1 MSTFLHDVAAYI
13 LDRYPAD
20 LRKSC
25 VVFPNQR
32 SSVYFRDELKQLNNK
47 VIWLPEM
54 LTIDEF
60 IRKIGNQKVASQ
72 IAQLATLYQIYK
84 ELADADEPIKTTDA
98 AEEKKRTGFDKFFPW
113 AQVIL
118 SDFNDID
125 KYLVDVNALL
135 RNIQEI
141 KQLDSSVE
149 YLNEEQRKAIKEFFN
164 VVYTGDSDLK
174 KRFLDIWQK
183 LLPMYEQLG
192 KRLNDSGMTYDGQVY
207 RRAAEIIGS
216 TDYELPFDK
225 VFFVGF
231 NAITKCEEKVF
242 SVLKAQH
249 KALFFW
255 DYDQSYIDDRMSEA
269 GRFLRNFVVEFAE
282 PDDFKTCHNFDN
294 ADQQITVVASPTVS
308 GQMSVVAEKL
318 AAIPEDE
325 MSDTALVLADETLL
339 MSVIEHTE
347 SSVADMNVTMGYKL
361 KNSVAGQWIEQLI
374 QLQLNK
380 RTSGSATTFYYKNVT
395 AVLQHPFFISA
406 EPEFSADFCARVKT
420 EMMFQIPVES
430 FADND
435 FARQIFTPI
444 DSPHSF
450 AEYALSSLKKLM
462 NIWGELPDEAGDQW
476 VIQQE
481 LVYQLI
487 LQIQQLDT
495 ELAAEQLEI
504 EMTTYYQLL
513 RKYVASIS
521 VPFSGEPIKGL
532 QVMGFLETRNLD
544 FTNLM
549 ILNVNDGVLPVDG
562 SSPTFIPFSLRRGFE
577 LPTHEDREAM
587 YAYYF
592 YRLLQRAKNVTLT
605 YFVGNTDGKR
615 GEASRYI
622 MQLVYGGRGV
632 SQQVLRSDISFDA
645 ATPLTIVKNEN
656 TMRQLSA
663 YIADGRPIE
672 EVKRLSPS
680 AIVTYQKCPVMF
692 YFSKVLGLDSDDDI
706 DENIDARQFGNIFH
720 GAMCEIYK
728 QFKGKQVTGDDI
740 RALPDDFIVAK
751 IDEAFIA
758 EMFPKAT
765 AKRAKIESGECRL
778 IDELNGNNKMVYN
791 VISKYVR
798 LQLDYDAATA
808 DNSPIEF
815 IELEKE
821 HNILFPIDVDGKRLK
836 IKFGGYIDRI
846 DRTNGE
852 VRVIDYKTGSNEVE
866 CKLLEDVF
874 DPANI
879 YDYKGILQTLIYCLM
894 FDNGNPGHDVLAP
907 YLFKTTKLGSGESF
921 KVRSKGSGKGKDKVT
936 DAFDDGNY
944 QRVADRVR
952 EFMTQT
958 LTAIFDAKTPFEQTA
973 DEGQCEQ
980 CSFSYLCN
988 KQAKISYD

>member
-13 LDRYPAD
+13 LDRYQTD
-20 LRKSC
+20 FRKSC

-32 SSVYFRDELKQLNNK
+32 SSVYFCDEIKRLNNK
-47 VIWLPEM
+47 VIWLPKFF
-54 LTIDEF
+54 TIDEF
-60 IRKIGNQKVASQ
+60 IHKIGNQKVASQ
-72 IAQLATLYQIYK
+72 IVQLATLYQVYK
-84 ELADADEPIKTTDA
+84 ELDRTE
-98 AEEKKRTGFDKFFPW
+98 TGFDKFFPW

-125 KYLVDVNALL
+125 KYLVDANALL

-141 KQLDSSVE
+141 KQLYRSID
-149 YLNEEQRKAIKEFFN
+149 YLTEDQLKAIEQFFN
-164 VVYTGDSDLK
+164 EDYKSDLK
-174 KRFLDIWQK
+174 TRFLDIWQK

-192 KRLNDSGMTYDGQVY
+192 KRLNDNGMAYDGQVY

-216 TDYELPFDK
+216 ADYELPFDK

-231 NAITKCEEKVF
+231 NAVTRSEEKVF
-242 SVLKAQH
+242 GVLKAQG

-269 GRFLRNFVVEFAE
+269 GRFLRNFVVEFPE
-282 PDDFKTCHNFDN
+282 PDDFSTCHNFSN

-308 GQMSVVAEKL
+308 GQMSKVAELLHDTPKSE
-318 AAIPEDE
+318 I
-325 MSDTALVLADETLL
+325 SDTALVLADETLL
-339 MSVIEHTE
+339 MGVIEHT
-347 SSVADMNVTMGYKL
+347 APGLDDMNVTMGYKL

-380 RTSGSATTFYYKNVT
+380 RAANGGTTFYYKNAT

-406 EPEFSADFCARVKT
+406 EPEFSANFCARVKT
-420 EMMFQIPVES
+420 EMMFQIPAES

-444 DSPHSF
+444 DSPHDF
-450 AEYALSSLKKLM
+450 AEYALSILKKLM
-462 NIWGELPDEAGDQW
+462 NIWGELPDETGDQW
-476 VIQQE
+476 LIQQE
-481 LVYQLI
+481 LVYRLI

-504 EMTTYYQLL
+504 EMATYYQLL

-549 ILNVNDGVLPVDG
+549 ILNVNDGVLPFDG
-562 SSPTFIPFSLRRGFE
+562 SSPTFIPFSLRRGFG

-592 YRLLQRAKNVTLT
+592 YRLLQRAKNVMLT

-622 MQLVYGGRGV
+622 MQLVYGGRSV
-632 SQQVLRSDISFDA
+632 NQQVLPSDISFEA
-645 ATPLTIVKNEN
+645 AAPLTIVKNEN
-656 TMRQLSA
+656 TMSRLSA

-672 EVKRLSPS
+672 DVKRLSPS
-680 AIVTYQKCPVMF
+680 AIVTYMKCPVMF

-728 QFKGKQVTGDDI
+728 QFKGKSVTGDNI
-740 RALPDDFIVAK
+740 RTLSDDFIVKK
-751 IDEAFIA
+751 IDEAFIK

-778 IDELNGNNKMVYN
+778 IDELNGNNKMVYS
-791 VISKYVR
+791 VINKYVR

-808 DNSPIEF
+808 DKSPIEF
-815 IELEKE
+815 IELENE
-821 HNILFPIDVDGKRLK
+821 HNILLPVEIGGKQLK
-836 IKFGGYIDRI
+836 IKFGGFIDRI
-846 DRTNGE
+846 DHTNGE
-852 VRVIDYKTGSNEVE
+852 TRVIDYKTGSNEVE
-866 CKLLEDVF
+866 CNLLEDVF
-874 DPANI
+874 EPANI
-879 YDYKGILQTLIYCLM
+879 KKYKGILQTLIYCMM
-894 FDNGNPGHDVLAP
+894 FDQDNPKHDVLAP

-921 KVRSKGSGKGKDKVT
+921 KVCSGKGKSKNKVT

-952 EFMTQT
+952 DFMTQT
-958 LTAIFDAKTPFEQTA
+958 LTAIFDSETPFAQTN
-973 DEGQCEQ
+973 DEGQCDQ

-988 KQAKISYD
+988 KQAKISYG